1 MKSQASLLIATGNEG
16 KVQEF
21 RQLLA
26 ELPFVLRGLS
36 DFPGIHPVAETG
48 STFIENA
55 SLKASGYARQSQ
67 VLTLADD
74 SGLEVDALGGA
85 PGVMS
90 ARFAGETASDGA
102 RIDRLLTGLSNVEGA
117 KRSARFVSAIVI
129 ADSKGAILNVSTG
142 ICEGHIA
149 MGPRGKRGFG
159 YDPIFIPTAHSL
171 TFGELEPEIKN
182 QLSHRARALNE
193 ARQYLQGLDHRFER
207 SLECRV
213 STKEDTFHT

>member
-1 MKSQASLLIATGNEG
+1 MKSQPSLLIATGNEG

-21 RQLLA
+21 RQLLT

-90 ARFAGETASDGA
+90 SRFGGETVSDNA
-102 RIDRLLTGLSNVEGA
+102 RIDRLLTGLSNIEGA
-117 KRSARFVSAIVI
+117 ERSARFVCAIVI
-129 ADSKGAILNVSTG
+129 ADSAGAILNVSTG

-149 MGPRGKRGFG
+149 LAPRGKMGFG
-159 YDPIFIPTAHSL
+159 YDPIFIPAAQRL

-182 QLSHRARALNE
+182 LISHRARALKE
-193 ARQYLQGLDHRFER
+193 ARHYLRGL
-207 SLECRV
+207 
-213 STKEDTFHT
+213 TIT

>member
-1 MKSQASLLIATGNEG
+1 LKSQPSLLIATGNAG
-16 KVQEF
+16 KLKEF
-21 RQLLA
+21 RQLLT
-26 ELPFVLRGLS
+26 ELPFVFLGLG
-36 DFPGIHPVAETG
+36 DFPAIQTVAETG

-55 SLKASGYARQSQ
+55 SLKASEYARQSQ

-129 ADSKGAILNVSTG
+129 ADSTGAILNISTG

-149 MGPRGKRGFG
+149 MAPRGKRGFG
-159 YDPIFIPTAHSL
+159 YDPIFIPAAHRL

-182 QLSHRARALNE
+182 QISHRARALNE
-193 ARQYLQGLDHRFER
+193 ARHYLQGLTIASSGR
-207 SLECRV
+207 
-213 STKEDTFHT
+213 